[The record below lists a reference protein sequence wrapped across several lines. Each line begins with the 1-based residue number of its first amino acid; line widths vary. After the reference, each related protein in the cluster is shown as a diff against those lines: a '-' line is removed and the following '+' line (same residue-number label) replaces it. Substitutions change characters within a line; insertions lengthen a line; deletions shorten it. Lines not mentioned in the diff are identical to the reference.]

1 MTSDIYFLKTSPT
14 FLKVRYRKLTK
25 QLNFETAM
33 SSQNDK
39 ECHRPYFLQLENKK
53 VLPYLTLLWHIER
66 LNLFTLQ
73 QPQRSS
79 LEPHRV
85 GGRQLVAAS
94 ASFTTPM
101 STTVGRLF
109 MTNDMAVTK
118 KGIFAVLGR
127 IIKTFITFYRK
138 IT

>member
-1 MTSDIYFLKTSPT
+1 
-14 FLKVRYRKLTK
+14 
-25 QLNFETAM
+25 M

-39 ECHRPYFLQLENKK
+39 ECHRPCFLQQEHKK
-53 VLPYLTLLWHIER
+53 SIALPYSSLAHRKTEA
-66 LNLFTLQ
+66 FTLQ

-79 LEPHRV
+79 EEPHRV

-94 ASFTTPM
+94 ASFTTTTL
-101 STTVGRLF
+101 TTVGRLF

-118 KGIFAVLGR
+118 KGIFAILGR

-138 IT
+138 ITKNTFFLCVIMIAILPDFLFGVFTMTNDCF

>member
-1 MTSDIYFLKTSPT
+1 
-14 FLKVRYRKLTK
+14 
-25 QLNFETAM
+25 M
-33 SSQNDK
+33 SSRNDK
-39 ECHRPYFLQLENKK
+39 ECHRPYFLQQENKK
-53 VLPYLTLLWHIER
+53 VLPYLTLLWHTER
-66 LNLFTLQ
+66 LKLFTLQ
-73 QPQRSS
+73 QPQRLSE
-79 LEPHRV
+79 EPHRV

-94 ASFTTPM
+94 ASSTT
-101 STTVGRLF
+101 TLATVGRLF